1 MNVPGLGVG
10 HGEDLSGVL
19 PKQPRVVDRYGGQRA
34 GDGAAVDGP
43 VARHTGLPVRQ
54 TLVTNP
60 YLQTTVTVLSLD
72 TS

>member
-19 PKQPRVVDRYGGQRA
+19 PEQPRVVDRYGGQRA

-43 VARHTGLPVRQ
+43 VARHTGLSVRQ
-54 TLVTNP
+54 TRARGPIFTNI
-60 YLQTTVTVLSLD
+60 SNA
-72 TS
+72 